1 MMNVEILYLP
11 GYIRNIDPVSV
22 EPVTVM
28 SRWKLVEVRNTDGR
42 RSCHLV
48 GRADYEGRVCSAI
61 VSVDLEALRMITQS
75 GRFYV
80 LEGPPGR
87 DSDADWVFGRWLKI
101 MGNPKHR
108 AITRAL
114 MRLRRRQAGAWQ

>member
-1 MMNVEILYLP
+1 MTRIEIRLTP
-11 GYIRNIDPVSV
+11 GYLRDIDPVGV

-28 SRWKLVEVRNTDGR
+28 SRWKLVEVRNAVGR
-42 RSCHLV
+42 RSRHLV

-61 VSVDLEALRMITQS
+61 VSIDLEALRMTTQS
-75 GRFYV
+75 GRVYV

-101 MGNPKHR
+101 MKAPKHR
-108 AITRAL
+108 VITRTL
-114 MRLRRRQAGAWQ
+114 MRLRRRQE